1 MKRATAAR
9 RALRGFAARGVA
21 SASLCVAWLSCA
33 HAQDSVAAFYRNKTV
48 TLLVT
53 NGVGGGFDTYA
64 RHIARF
70 LPKHIPGEPKLVV
83 QNMQGAG
90 GINGTNW
97 INTVGARDGTVLG
110 ATHPSALLE
119 PLLGDRSRLKY
130 DPAKFHYIGNA
141 NRDVFVC
148 VARAD
153 APAKTF
159 AEAFSKELIVGAS
172 GDAASPRDMPTL
184 LNNVLGAKFRII
196 SGYDGSRSV
205 QLAIE
210 RGEIHGQCGVA
221 WSAIASVHPHWFSS
235 GFVRPI
241 VQEEVSGHPL
251 LNAQGVPKSV
261 DFATT
266 DEQRKVLELG
276 YAQEI
281 IGRPYFMVEEV
292 PRERVDAMRKA
303 FADTFAD
310 PAFVAESMR
319 IGLDID
325 WMNGGDVQKYIMKTF
340 ATPAD
345 IVARTRK
352 ALRPEG

>member
-1 MKRATAAR
+1 M
-9 RALRGFAARGVA
+9 LF
-21 SASLCVAWLSCA
+21 
-33 HAQDSVAAFYRNKTV
+33 
-48 TLLVT
+48 
-53 NGVGGGFDTYA
+53 
-64 RHIARF
+64 
-70 LPKHIPGEPKLVV
+70 
-83 QNMQGAG
+83 
-90 GINGTNW
+90 
-97 INTVGARDGTVLG
+97 
-110 ATHPSALLE
+110 
-119 PLLGDRSRLKY
+119 RS
-130 DPAKFHYIGNA
+130 
-141 NRDVFVC
+141 
-148 VARAD
+148 
-153 APAKTF
+153 
-159 AEAFSKELIVGAS
+159 
-172 GDAASPRDMPTL
+172 
-184 LNNVLGAKFRII
+184 
-196 SGYDGSRSV
+196 
-205 QLAIE
+205 
-210 RGEIHGQCGVA
+210 
-221 WSAIASVHPHWFSS
+221 FSS

-310 PAFVAESMR
+310 PAFVAESKR